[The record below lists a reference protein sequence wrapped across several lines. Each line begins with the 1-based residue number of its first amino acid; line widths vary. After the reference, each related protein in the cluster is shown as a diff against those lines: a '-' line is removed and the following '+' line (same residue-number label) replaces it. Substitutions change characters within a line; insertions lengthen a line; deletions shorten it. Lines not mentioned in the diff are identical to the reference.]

1 MLNFQ
6 NLMSQIM
13 SSTNP
18 MQMAMG
24 ILNPQQKQMVS
35 QLQNQPSDK
44 QAEAIA
50 NYCNQNGIS
59 KDQLAQIIS
68 MLRRK

>member
-1 MLNFQ
+1 
-6 NLMSQIM
+6 
-13 SSTNP
+13 
-18 MQMAMG
+18 MG